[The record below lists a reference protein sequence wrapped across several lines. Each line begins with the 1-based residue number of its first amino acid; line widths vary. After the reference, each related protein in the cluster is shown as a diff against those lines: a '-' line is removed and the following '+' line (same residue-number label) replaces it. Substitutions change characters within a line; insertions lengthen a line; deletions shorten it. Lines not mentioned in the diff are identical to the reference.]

1 MKNECE
7 VIKDLL
13 PSYIAGIL
21 NIKTEEAIKEHID
34 NCSNCKKI
42 FEEMKING
50 INNPNI
56 QDEKIEID
64 YLKKYNRKMK
74 LLKVL
79 LVSIILILIIFSSV
93 CIIKY
98 NYNINIMK
106 SVSNNIEGIQAENN
120 YSITITEHRIDYENK
135 REFTAITEHYYKD
148 NNYKTREFCEKA
160 SFDVTNKDTYYYG
173 EINTENRIKIVEDT
187 KMAYKESSNYVYVKK
202 GAFLRELKNAIE
214 IFDVDLGYFNNIF
227 MKGRY
232 QVRMDRYNGKEY
244 YVFKSENNEGYSE
257 IWVVK
262 DSMMIARTV
271 QDIYN
276 NSYTE
281 KDYNI
286 VINSV
291 KDEDLI
297 VPDLEG
303 YKVEEYINNVNAEYL
318 ELYKNIR
325 KN

>member
-1 MKNECE
+1 
-7 VIKDLL
+7 
-13 PSYIAGIL
+13 
-21 NIKTEEAIKEHID
+21 
-34 NCSNCKKI
+34 
-42 FEEMKING
+42 
-50 INNPNI
+50 
-56 QDEKIEID
+56 
-64 YLKKYNRKMK
+64 
-74 LLKVL
+74 
-79 LVSIILILIIFSSV
+79 
-93 CIIKY
+93 
-98 NYNINIMK
+98 
-106 SVSNNIEGIQAENN
+106 
-120 YSITITEHRIDYENK
+120 
-135 REFTAITEHYYKD
+135 
-148 NNYKTREFCEKA
+148 
-160 SFDVTNKDTYYYG
+160 
-173 EINTENRIKIVEDT
+173 
-187 KMAYKESSNYVYVKK
+187 MAYKESSNYVYVKK